1 MKKIALFASG
11 SGTNVENIM
20 SYFISSRDV
29 YVDSV
34 LTNNPNAYV
43 VERAA
48 QWGVDCVIFDKD
60 DFYKSEKVLDFL
72 LDREIDFIVLA
83 GFLWLVPEYLID
95 KYENSI
101 INIHPALLPKYGG
114 KGMYGMN
121 VHKAVKENGDD
132 KTGIT
137 IHYVNK
143 EYDKG
148 DVILQKEVEI
158 ESSYTPE
165 DIAAAVH
172 TLEYRFF
179 PRTIERILV
188 PGLSYDDDDS
198 ESDSE
203 SDS

>member
-20 SYFISSRDV
+20 SYFVSSKDISV
-29 YVDSV
+29 NCV
-34 LTNNPNAYV
+34 LTNNPDAYV

-48 QWGVDCVIFDKD
+48 QWGVDCVIFDRE

-72 LDREIDFIVLA
+72 LDREVDFIVLA

-95 KYENSI
+95 KFENSI

-121 VHKAVKENGDD
+121 VHRAVKENGDK

-148 DVILQKEVEI
+148 AVILQKEVEI

-165 DIAAAVH
+165 DIAAAIH

-179 PRTIERILV
+179 PRTIERVLL
-188 PGLSYDDDDS
+188 PELFSEDNSDLDE
-198 ESDSE
+198 ESDS
-203 SDS
+203 

>member
-20 SYFISSRDV
+20 SYFVSSKDISV
-29 YVDSV
+29 NCV
-34 LTNNPNAYV
+34 LTNNPDAYV

-48 QWGVDCVIFDKD
+48 QWGVDCVIFDRE

-72 LDREIDFIVLA
+72 LDREIEFIVLA

-95 KYENSI
+95 KFENSI

-121 VHKAVKENGDD
+121 VHRAVKENGDK

-148 DVILQKEVEI
+148 AVILQKEVEI

-165 DIAAAVH
+165 DIAAAIH

-179 PRTIERILV
+179 PRTIERVLL
-188 PGLSYDDDDS
+188 PELFPEDDS
-198 ESDSE
+198 DLDEESDS
-203 SDS
+203 